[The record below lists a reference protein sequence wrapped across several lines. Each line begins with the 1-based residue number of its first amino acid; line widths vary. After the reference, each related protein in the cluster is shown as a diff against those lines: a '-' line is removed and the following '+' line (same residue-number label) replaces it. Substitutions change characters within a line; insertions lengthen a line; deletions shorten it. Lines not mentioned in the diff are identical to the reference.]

1 MQESDEEEALPIR
14 RLYCVKMA
22 GPTRLELATSCVT
35 GRRSDERGIDSA
47 EFPCGRCLRSYV
59 GHTKR
64 AELGKDKHARKR
76 RNMLSK
82 KKLLQLAAARM
93 TKRRKDTYARRQRIA
108 EEFAA
113 QLRKDLPNASA
124 ADLALVDAA
133 VSAHVVVSESATKY
147 LHGRLTDA
155 ELARLSL
162 ARGQLHRMLK
172 ALGLVGGPV
181 DVEDEPA
188 GAALAQWAADRRSR
202 LDAAAAAAGGPSE
215 ATSATSEGRS

>member
-1 MQESDEEEALPIR
+1 
-14 RLYCVKMA
+14 
-22 GPTRLELATSCVT
+22 
-35 GRRSDERGIDSA
+35 
-47 EFPCGRCLRSYV
+47 LRSYT
-59 GHTKR
+59 GHTNG
-64 AELGKDKHARKR
+64 ADPGKKKHARKR
-76 RNMLSK
+76 CNMLTK
-82 KKLLQLAAARM
+82 KKLRQLAAARM
-93 TKRRKDTYARRQRIA
+93 AKRRKDTYARRQRIA

-133 VSAHVVVSESATKY
+133 VSAHVFVSESATKY

-181 DVEDEPA
+181 EVDEEPA
-188 GAALAQWAADRRSR
+188 GAALEQWAAERRARQQSP
-202 LDAAAAAAGGPSE
+202 ATANAGPS
-215 ATSATSEGRS
+215 ALQSSTSEAES

>member
-1 MQESDEEEALPIR
+1 M
-14 RLYCVKMA
+14 
-22 GPTRLELATSCVT
+22 
-35 GRRSDERGIDSA
+35 
-47 EFPCGRCLRSYV
+47 SYA

-64 AELGKDKHARKR
+64 AESGKDRHARKR
-76 RNMLSK
+76 RNMLTK
-82 KKLLQLAAARM
+82 KKLRQLAAARM
-93 TKRRKDTYARRQRIA
+93 AKRRKDTYARRQRIA

-113 QLRKDLPNASA
+113 QLRQDLPNASA

-133 VSAHVVVSESATKY
+133 VSAHVVVTESATKY

-181 DVEDEPA
+181 EVDEEPA
-188 GAALAQWAADRRSR
+188 GAALEEWASNRRARQEASAIADSVPSVAQSTT
-202 LDAAAAAAGGPSE
+202 SE
-215 ATSATSEGRS
+215 AES

>member
-1 MQESDEEEALPIR
+1 M
-14 RLYCVKMA
+14 
-22 GPTRLELATSCVT
+22 
-35 GRRSDERGIDSA
+35 
-47 EFPCGRCLRSYV
+47 

-172 ALGLVGGPV
+172 ALGLVGGPT
-181 DVEDEPA
+181 DAE
-188 GAALAQWAADRRSR
+188 
-202 LDAAAAAAGGPSE
+202 DAANTTPPGGGLAEYLARQKTPE
-215 ATSATSEGRS
+215 REEDGRDRDI